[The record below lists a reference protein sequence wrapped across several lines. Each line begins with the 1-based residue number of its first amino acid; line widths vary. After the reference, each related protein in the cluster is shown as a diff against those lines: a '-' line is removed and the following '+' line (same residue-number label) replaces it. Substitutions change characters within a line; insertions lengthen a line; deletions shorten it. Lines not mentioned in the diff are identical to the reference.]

1 MNKRSILLLIICILG
16 ASLLSGATFTEASLK
31 GLLLSN
37 NLQLKRAL
45 DDQDLSVLDRK
56 DAKAGYGPTIELEI
70 SGTYLQN
77 ATLFTIQENPVD
89 PTVFPLPPTMFPLE
103 LKMEPTLYNFA
114 LTLSQ
119 PVWTWGKLKN
129 GVAMTEKLV
138 EIRQRQRF
146 ALQESL
152 LAELQSRLYAQHYL
166 GTMEDLL
173 GQQLLDAEAMVSLV
187 REAFANGMALE
198 EDILSAKVFARQLAL
213 ARVQVSQQKQK
224 QRSAIGRLCNTDL
237 LSSDQILWTPD
248 EQHLRTMLGYD
259 LKTLQAM
266 ATGKNQEQVRIAT
279 LMGELAA
286 LSTSLAQG
294 DLYWKPDMAMQVSL
308 EYGGSKFPFIEDGW
322 KDKDDYTFN
331 VSVGMKT
338 TIWDGGRKFHEV
350 RRASIKEGQ
359 AALDM
364 DQVYQ
369 GLKAQVEEAY
379 HTMHLA
385 HENLEYL
392 YLKETSA
399 KAQETQQVLV
409 FDSGYGSEQDL
420 LKAKLALLSVRF
432 EQVQQWLSYSGAFA
446 ALNALCGV
454 ENPHM

>member
-1 MNKRSILLLIICILG
+1 M
-16 ASLLSGATFTEASLK
+16 
-31 GLLLSN
+31 
-37 NLQLKRAL
+37 
-45 DDQDLSVLDRK
+45 
-56 DAKAGYGPTIELEI
+56 
-70 SGTYLQN
+70 
-77 ATLFTIQENPVD
+77 
-89 PTVFPLPPTMFPLE
+89 
-103 LKMEPTLYNFA
+103 
-114 LTLSQ
+114 
-119 PVWTWGKLKN
+119 
-129 GVAMTEKLV
+129 
-138 EIRQRQRF
+138 
-146 ALQESL
+146 
-152 LAELQSRLYAQHYL
+152 
-166 GTMEDLL
+166 
-173 GQQLLDAEAMVSLV
+173 
-187 REAFANGMALE
+187 
-198 EDILSAKVFARQLAL
+198 
-213 ARVQVSQQKQK
+213 
-224 QRSAIGRLCNTDL
+224 
-237 LSSDQILWTPD
+237 
-248 EQHLRTMLGYD
+248 
-259 LKTLQAM
+259 
-266 ATGKNQEQVRIAT
+266 
-279 LMGELAA
+279 
-286 LSTSLAQG
+286 
-294 DLYWKPDMAMQVSL
+294 
-308 EYGGSKFPFIEDGW
+308 EDGW

-454 ENPHM
+454 ENLHM